1 VEQLDQWEE
10 QSLHPSPHPGV
21 LPLRR
26 LIPIGTPGGW
36 RTALEQQ
43 IARER
48 QDMLEQQGFMEEEVL
63 REMSRIKPERVDEC
77 NAQQLVAGPMNPHLS
92 SARGR
97 IPPPTVFATDL
108 TALGGM
114 SVRPCPRRARRA
126 HPTNPHQAQ
135 MTALIGHMRKVFVLH
150 PDAESP
156 RGGRSR
162 RRSGPTR

>member
-1 VEQLDQWEE
+1 M
-10 QSLHPSPHPGV
+10 
-21 LPLRR
+21 
-26 LIPIGTPGGW
+26 
-36 RTALEQQ
+36 EQQ

-48 QDMLEQQGFMEEEVL
+48 QDMLEQQGFMEDQLHARRHELGEFQEVL

-150 PDAESP
+150 PDVESP